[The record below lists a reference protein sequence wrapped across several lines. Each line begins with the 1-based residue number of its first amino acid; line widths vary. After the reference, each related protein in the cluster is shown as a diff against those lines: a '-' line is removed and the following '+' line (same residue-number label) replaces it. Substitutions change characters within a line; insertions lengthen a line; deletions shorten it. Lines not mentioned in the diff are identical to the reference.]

1 MNDQK
6 WFRLYHE
13 AVLELDAARVKGRM
27 EAALA
32 AIKARFLELQ
42 PAGNHANERQRLRD
56 AQQTLEVL
64 QRKELKLR

>member
-32 AIKARFLELQ
+32 AIKARF
-42 PAGNHANERQRLRD
+42 P
-56 AQQTLEVL
+56 
-64 QRKELKLR
+64 